1 MRDYIHGIQNGIHV
15 FDLFK
20 TEAKLEEVKAILTAL
35 AENGKEILIV
45 GTKVQARDLV
55 KELAIATNHHYV
67 IDKWVP
73 GLLTNFATLKKR
85 IATFNKI
92 EKDIET

>member
-1 MRDYIHGIQNGIHV
+1 MRDYIFGIQNGIHV
-15 FDLFK
+15 FDLYK
-20 TEAKLEEVKAILTAL
+20 TVVKLEEVKELLGKL
-35 AENGKEILIV
+35 ADNGKEVLIV

-55 KELAIATNHHYV
+55 KELAISTNHHFV

-85 IATFNKI
+85 IATFNKL
-92 EKDIET
+92 EKDLET